1 MRRQPPES
9 HRNIWPT
16 ETKVSSAG
24 TPGLSPH
31 TRVHTQTT
39 KTCDFSPA
47 SPSPGG
53 LSTWQ
58 TSRLEKPLL
67 CQSERWVYFQSL
79 GVYSIIYEKKEVNM
93 RWESG
98 QTVSQKWLVHKLFP
112 CWIIPRSASAFSQ
125 CKHVRQ
131 TFDGILLSTPLLIII
146 YKGKQGAEA
155 YLRVS
160 PKQEIKMT
168 VTHPLKV
175 KKIYILKTPGVSTS
189 PPGFIK
195 LHFMDDFVWFLP
207 QCRHTEYNIYQGW
220 CSWKKKHTNCDL
232 FAHLCSLNDKLQND
246 ERIKADL

>member
-1 MRRQPPES
+1 MRKQPPES
-9 HRNIWPT
+9 LRNIWPT
-16 ETKVSSAG
+16 ETKISSAG

-31 TRVHTQTT
+31 TGVYTQMT
-39 KTCDFSPA
+39 KTCDFSPV

-53 LSTWQ
+53 LSTWRM
-58 TSRLEKPLL
+58 SRLEKPLL
-67 CQSERWVYFQSL
+67 CQSEHWVYFQSL
-79 GVYSIIYEKKEVNM
+79 GVYSIVYEKKKVNM
-93 RWESG
+93 RWKSG
-98 QTVSQKWLVHKLFP
+98 QTVSQEWLVHKLLPF
-112 CWIIPRSASAFSQ
+112 WIIPRSVSAFSQ
-125 CKHVRQ
+125 CKNVRQ
-131 TFDGILLSTPLLIII
+131 TFDRTLLRTKLLIII

-175 KKIYILKTPGVSTS
+175 KEIYIYILKTPGFSTS

-220 CSWKKKHTNCDL
+220 CSWEKNTQTVTYWLICAMTNC
-232 FAHLCSLNDKLQND
+232 SKGWKN
-246 ERIKADL
+246 